1 MRPRNSALAAGGAGL
16 LSLAVTAGFLML
28 GAESPAPG
36 WTVGESAVLLGLIV
50 LAVRTAPHR
59 AALAAAALAGVA
71 APVSL
76 LRYGPAA
83 PTVEAL
89 AGFAVWGLAAALA
102 ATIGLYLRSLDDHR
116 ARAVQEARREQ
127 RVHLARDLHD
137 FVAHDVSGML
147 AQAQAGRILAESDPR
162 QAAAAF
168 ERIEQ
173 AALQALTSMDRT
185 VRMLH
190 DTDDPAGRA
199 PLPALADLREL
210 ADRFSSSGTAAVRLD
225 LDAGDVPREVAA
237 TAYRIVVEALTN
249 VRRHAT
255 AARQVEVAVHHT
267 GSALEVTVT
276 DDGTG
281 PAQRRPGFGLSGL
294 AERVEA
300 LGGGLTAGPHSPRGW
315 RLAATIPLGA
325 A

>member
-1 MRPRNSALAAGGAGL
+1 MRLRNSALAAGGAGL
-16 LSLAVTAGFLML
+16 LSLAVTAGFLVL

-36 WTVGESAVLLGLIV
+36 WTVGESAVLLGLVV
-50 LAVRTAPHR
+50 LAVRTAPAR
-59 AALAAAALAGVA
+59 AALIAAVLAGVA

-76 LRYGPAA
+76 LRFGLAA

-147 AQAQAGRILAESDPR
+147 AQAQAGRILAVSDPR
-162 QAAAAF
+162 QAAAF

-210 ADRFSSSGTAAVRLD
+210 ADRFSSSRTAAVHLD

-255 AARQVEVAVHHT
+255 AVRQVEVAVHQS
-267 GSALEVTVT
+267 GSALQVTVT

-281 PAQRRPGFGLSGL
+281 PAQKRPGFGLSGL

-300 LGGGLTAGPHSPRGW
+300 LGGGLTAGPHPPRGW